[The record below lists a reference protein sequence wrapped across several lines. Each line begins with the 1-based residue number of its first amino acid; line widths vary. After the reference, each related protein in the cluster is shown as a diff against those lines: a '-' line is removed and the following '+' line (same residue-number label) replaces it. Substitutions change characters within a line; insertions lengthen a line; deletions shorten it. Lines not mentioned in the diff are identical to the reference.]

1 MRNRQSW
8 QAFVTALVVGSALV
22 AGAAVPAAFGAK
34 PPKGDKP
41 VPPGQ
46 PFQALQKQIDALGVR
61 VDALEAAGPQEGLLW
76 INPLALQTPLSGGLP
91 GIATASFETIGAAGS
106 AGLVL
111 TATGAGNAVVQAG
124 VQVPLGFVI
133 TGVRVCYVP
142 GPTLS
147 FVSGAQLFQFAVP
160 PVVPPAQPLNDL
172 LPAPVSTAALCVDSG
187 TVVSVDPS
195 AGGPVY
201 VSLPLTFTAA
211 EAVIIRGVGLHLSPI
226 SAP

>member
-8 QAFVTALVVGSALV
+8 RAFVTAVVVGSALV
-22 AGAAVPAAFGAK
+22 AGTAVPAAFAAK

-46 PFQALQKQIDALGVR
+46 PFQALLKLIEALGAR
-61 VDALEAAGPQEGLLW
+61 VDALEAAAPQEGLLW
-76 INPLALQTPLSGGLP
+76 INPLALQTPLSGGVP
-91 GIATASFETIGAAGS
+91 GIATASFEAIGPAGS

-111 TATGAGNAVVQAG
+111 TASGAGSDVVQAG

-142 GPTLS
+142 GPALS
-147 FVSGAQLFQFAVP
+147 FVSGVQLFQFAAVP
-160 PVVPPAQPLNDL
+160 TVPPAQPLNDL
-172 LPAPVSTAALCVDSG
+172 LAAPGSTAVLCVDSA

-201 VSLPLTFTAA
+201 LSLPVTFNGA
-211 EAVIIRGVGLHLSPI
+211 EAVIIRGVGLHLSPV